1 METIQLSSFRKKKK
15 SETAKW
21 ESRASEDGV
30 LEEQRQQE
38 REDNTGL
45 RGKMGGS

>member
-1 METIQLSSFRKKKK
+1 MERIQLSSFRKK
-15 SETAKW
+15 TAKW
-21 ESRASEDGV
+21 ESRASEGGV

-45 RGKMGGS
+45 GGKMGGS